1 MSNNTK
7 KLINKI
13 IMVFMCCIILFSL
26 SCVYALPKE
35 EEPEEETIPQG
46 TINPDNYKPPT
57 LTTDDAQPAM
67 DKIKPIIG
75 VITTIGIIV
84 SVITLIILGIKYM
97 VGSIEEKA
105 EYKKSMIPY
114 LIGAFFVFSVS
125 TVVTFI
131 MNMSNNLFPNT

>member
-7 KLINKI
+7 KLINRI
-13 IMVFMCCIILFSL
+13 IVVFMCCIFVFSL
-26 SCVYALPKE
+26 SRVYG
-35 EEPEEETIPQG
+35 TGQG
-46 TINPDNYKPPT
+46 TIDPNDYKPPT
-57 LTTDDAQPAM
+57 LTSDEAQPAM

-75 VITTIGIIV
+75 IITTIGIIT
-84 SVITLIILGIKYM
+84 SVATLVVLGIKYM

-114 LIGAFFVFSVS
+114 LIGAFFIFAIS

-131 MNMSNNLFPNT
+131 MNISNNLFSTT